1 MQGCDTLR
9 KNVAELWKWKIWII
23 FAWENSGNA
32 CPSLAANILTYSAT
46 AKPIAMKNLIV
57 RSISG
62 IVYVALIVGAIFA
75 GFNYFGCLMGL
86 FALLGVLEFQRL
98 VTPPGQMAVRKIA
111 HVLDALTAVWM
122 AVSFLLDLDVMI
134 ISLLYIP
141 VYMAVRFTLALYD
154 KGPTPFRAAALSVMS
169 LAYIATGLTAATA
182 AYMVAVEGFDFRVIL
197 VMFMMI
203 WLNDTGAYC
212 FGSILGRHRLF
223 ERLSPKKSWEGFF
236 GGLLCSVLTG
246 TGAYIFLPQA
256 QLPLW
261 AWLVTGLLVTV
272 FATWG
277 DLFESLLKRNLGV
290 KDSGNLI
297 PGHGG
302 ILDRIDSL
310 LFVAP
315 MVMLVLVLLSF

>member
-1 MQGCDTLR
+1 
-9 KNVAELWKWKIWII
+9 
-23 FAWENSGNA
+23 
-32 CPSLAANILTYSAT
+32 
-46 AKPIAMKNLIV
+46 MKNLIV

-62 IVYVALIVGAIFA
+62 IIYVALIVGAIFA
-75 GFNYFGCLMGL
+75 GFDYFGALMGL
-86 FALLGVLEFQRL
+86 FALLGVVEFQRL
-98 VTPPGQMAVRKIA
+98 VTPADGRTAVRTIA

-141 VYMAVRFTLALYD
+141 VYMAIRFTLALYD
-154 KGPTPFRAAALSVMS
+154 KGAAPFRAAALSVMS
-169 LAYIATGLTAATA
+169 LAYIAIGLTASTV

-212 FGSILGRHRLF
+212 FGSMLGRHRLF

-246 TGAYIFLPQA
+246 VGAWYLLPQA

-261 AWLVTGLLVTV
+261 AWLVMGVLVTV

-315 MVMLVLVLLSF
+315 MVMLMLVLLSF